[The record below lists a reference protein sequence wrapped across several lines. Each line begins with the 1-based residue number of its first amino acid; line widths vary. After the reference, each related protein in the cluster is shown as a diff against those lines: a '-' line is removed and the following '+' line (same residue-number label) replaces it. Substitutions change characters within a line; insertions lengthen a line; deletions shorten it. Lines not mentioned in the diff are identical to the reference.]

1 MCQVCSKHFVDQ
13 RPTAKHPLPQLEL
26 GYEKNVTAARRHV
39 FRRPLQPRPKK
50 ATSSREISASSAT
63 GETMHASSNFDVDCE
78 MTVDNNELAMDET
91 VAANDNV
98 IIQRH
103 DVSTQWEDSSLAD
116 HQYMQQTSLS
126 STAGSDVG
134 VSHAT
139 TFMSCS
145 MLCDK
150 KCKFFTGLSLSVFQ
164 SLVSS
169 MFPFA
174 KPRMNTTS
182 RRALD
187 VSDQLLLVLM
197 KLRLGL
203 LHMDLAHRFGISCS
217 SVSNLFTFWIS
228 VMAEQLKDAVI
239 WLPRDTIRATMP
251 TSFKKL
257 YPKTTCIID
266 CSEVFIQR
274 PHSLYSRATTYSNYK
289 SHNTAKFLIGIA
301 PAGSIMFVSNSY
313 GGRAS
318 DRYIV
323 NDSGFLKYLMPGDEV
338 MADRGF
344 TIETDL
350 VPYGVSLNIPAFRRG
365 LKQLSNSE
373 VVRTRRI
380 ASVRIHV
387 ERVIARLKNYRIL
400 KFVLPLTL
408 VPHFDNILIVC
419 CALCNFQSAVIK
431 QEIQQQ

>member
-1 MCQVCSKHFVDQ
+1 
-13 RPTAKHPLPQLEL
+13 
-26 GYEKNVTAARRHV
+26 V
-39 FRRPLQPRPKK
+39 FRKPLQPKHKK
-50 ATSSREISASSAT
+50 ATSSQEIPASSAVD
-63 GETMHASSNFDVDCE
+63 ETMQPSLNFDMDCE
-78 MTVDNNELAMDET
+78 MTVSNAMGEAA
-91 VAANDNV
+91 AANDNPNP
-98 IIQRH
+98 IKQH
-103 DVSTQWEDSSLAD
+103 DASTQWEDPSLID
-116 HQYMQQTSLS
+116 HQYMQQISLRGN
-126 STAGSDVG
+126 TGSDIA
-134 VSHAT
+134 VSPST
-139 TFMSCS
+139 TYMSCS

-150 KCKFFTGLSLSVFQ
+150 ECKFFTGLSLSVFH

-169 MFPFA
+169 MAPFA
-174 KPRMNTTS
+174 KPRMSVTS
-182 RRALD
+182 RRGLD

-197 KLRLGL
+197 KLRLGV

-217 SVSNLFTFWIS
+217 SVSNMFAFWIP
-228 VMAEQLKDAVI
+228 VMADKLKDAVI
-239 WLPRDTIRATMP
+239 WLSRDTIRATMP
-251 TSFKKL
+251 TSFRKL
-257 YPKTTCIID
+257 YPRTTCIID
-266 CSEVFIQR
+266 CSEIFIQR

-301 PAGSIMFVSNSY
+301 PTGSIMFVSNSY

-350 VPYGVSLNIPAFRRG
+350 LPYGVSLNMPAFRRG

-387 ERVIARLKNYRIL
+387 ERMIARLKNFRIL
-400 KFVLPLTL
+400 KFVLPITL
-408 VPHFDNILIVC
+408 VPQLDNILIIC
-419 CALCNFQSAVIK
+419 CALCNFQSDVIK
-431 QEIQQQ
+431 QEAQQQ